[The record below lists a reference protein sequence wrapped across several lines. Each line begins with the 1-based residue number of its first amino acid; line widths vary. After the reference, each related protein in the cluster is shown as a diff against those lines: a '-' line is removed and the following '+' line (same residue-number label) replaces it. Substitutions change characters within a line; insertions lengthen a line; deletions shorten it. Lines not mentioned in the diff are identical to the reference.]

1 MSKDRRFSKEKLRPY
16 VHVALVAVICM
27 VVFLLVWTLAGPG
40 NVRNLSETGRKTR
53 SEGAAGTEEI
63 TQTSGT
69 LQDAGNNPAAGA
81 GNVVLPA
88 GEGGTESG
96 AQGNAAGAGEAENTQ
111 SAESLPEAGMQ
122 EASVEEAAPSAEETE
137 TAEAAEEV
145 HYSEWVR
152 LDDGRLVHYN
162 AYGQLDIGWTA
173 VDGEGCYFDLE
184 GTYIPDRDKSGLIAL
199 TFDDGPSIYTSQIL
213 DILEAY
219 DVRATFLMI
228 GIQVEKN
235 GSILPRMAALGHTLG
250 NHSYDHAE
258 MLDLPLD
265 MVQWEF
271 EATDQLIESFCG
283 ERSSVVR
290 FPYGDY
296 TREQTAVVGKPQIYW
311 DVDSLDWDTQD
322 SYAVQSEIWSQ
333 LEGGSIVLLH
343 DIYPSTVSALAE
355 LVPALLA
362 NGYEPVT
369 IEELA
374 ASRGYTLE
382 DGVTY
387 FSFKDKNVAEGRVT
401 DQ

>member
-63 TQTSGT
+63 TQ
-69 LQDAGNNPAAGA
+69 
-81 GNVVLPA
+81 
-88 GEGGTESG
+88 
-96 AQGNAAGAGEAENTQ
+96 

-122 EASVEEAAPSAEETE
+122 EASVEEAAPSAEETETGQTEAEAGMTE

-213 DILEAY
+213 DILETY

-322 SYAVQSEIWSQ
+322 SSAVQSQIWSQ